1 MTTKILKS
9 PFPYPGGKSRIA
21 DQVWQR
27 FGNVRNYIEPF
38 AGSLAV
44 LLRRPAE
51 HFDEGYRI
59 ETTNDINHYIVNF
72 WRSVAKNPELVAKY
86 ADWPVSEADLHARHK
101 WLVRSA
107 ESKEWRAK
115 VANDPNA
122 SNAKL
127 AGWWVWGLCCW
138 IGGGWCQE
146 EPKTSTHKTKSRPS
160 LRSCSEGVMLAQ
172 GRPQLAD
179 AYDIGRGVNSGA
191 AQIKRP
197 NFSYNTIGGGVNSGT
212 SATDHKRRIGF
223 NGGAGYGVNQNGTL
237 GTVKARRE
245 WLTEWIMA
253 LADRLRL
260 VRTCYGHWS
269 RICDS
274 NSTLTR
280 LGRTGVFIDAP
291 YPTIHGVT
299 GEKSR
304 DDHLYTGDKDQDLL
318 ALRDEIMSWCIKWG
332 NNPKISIAVCGY
344 EGDGYESLLDRGWFE
359 TIWHASGGY
368 ANQRRAGKKKSANAK
383 RERIW
388 WSTACKR
395 ITSDKNL
402 FSSIDDRKSKV

>member
-9 PFPYPGGKSRIA
+9 PFPYPGGKSRVA
-21 DQVWQR
+21 DEVWQR
-27 FGNVRNYIEPF
+27 FGNVANYIEPF

-44 LLRRPAE
+44 LLRRPQK
-51 HFDEGYRI
+51 HFYQGNRT

-72 WRSVAKNPELVAKY
+72 WRSVAKNPELVAQY
-86 ADWPVSEADLHARHK
+86 ADSPVAEADLHARHK

-122 SNAKL
+122 SNAKV
-127 AGWWVWGLCCW
+127 AGWWVWGQCCW

-146 EPKTSTHKTKSRPS
+146 NQPGTAS
-160 LRSCSEGVMLAQ
+160 

-179 AYDIGRGVNSGA
+179 AYDIGRGVNANA
-191 AQIKRP
+191 AKM
-197 NFSYNTIGGGVNSGT
+197 T
-212 SATDHKRRIGF
+212 A
-223 NGGAGYGVNQNGTL
+223 
-237 GTVKARRE
+237 KARRE

-388 WSTACKR
+388 WSPACKR

-402 FSSIDDRKSKV
+402 FSSIDERKSKV